1 MEGRRA
7 LWFPCGGVR
16 GSLGVQGGA
25 RRRLAVRRGSGRQ
38 RWAGTPTAGRD
49 GVNKGF
55 RGGDKSER
63 SPGCGLERPSVCSSG
78 RGGGI
83 RAAKGQVRQPIS
95 AREGLHLNGGVAGAQ
110 GRGTEGRRRAEPQC
124 AETRKESL
132 LQRNPI

>member
-38 RWAGTPTAGRD
+38 PWAVTPTAGRD

-55 RGGDKSER
+55 RGGDKRKAAQLRPGAAQRVQLAEGKAGKSCER
-63 SPGCGLERPSVCSSG
+63 AS
-78 RGGGI
+78 
-83 RAAKGQVRQPIS
+83 
-95 AREGLHLNGGVAGAQ
+95 
-110 GRGTEGRRRAEPQC
+110 
-124 AETRKESL
+124 
-132 LQRNPI
+132 